1 MTPTP
6 KPTDPRSRVI
16 IRGGG
21 LYGTAPG
28 YVRPAYPNRYLP
40 GHRVTEFGF
49 RTTQKL
55 TRPITKVR
63 F

>member
-1 MTPTP
+1 MTPIQT
-6 KPTDPRSRVI
+6 KDLFRED
-16 IRGGG
+16 RGGSW
-21 LYGTAPG
+21 LTLTTETA
-28 YVRPAYPNRYLP
+28 RPAFDDHNSPHTR
-40 GHRVTEFGF
+40 FISMGF